1 MATVL
6 YGALLF
12 CADGFISLWTNQDV
26 IAEPGAGPL
35 IGPAMLLVAC
45 ALVFRSVRR
54 FVRSGLRTSGGT
66 GPLILFTALA
76 VWFLST
82 ATGAVLYAFGRN
94 DPFSAVFFLARH
106 LTDPFGLA
114 TAALVLATMGTVAV
128 AVHGPA
134 GSSSDHEGDPAI

>member
-12 CADGFISLWTNQDV
+12 CADGFLSLWTNQDV

-35 IGPAMLLVAC
+35 VGPAMLLVAC
-45 ALVFRSVRR
+45 ALVFRSVWH
-54 FVRSGLRTSGGT
+54 FVRSRLRTSGGT
-66 GPLILFTALA
+66 GRLTVLTALA

-82 ATGAVLYAFGRN
+82 ATGAVLYAFGRS

-114 TAALVLATMGTVAV
+114 AAALALATMGTVVV
-128 AVHGPA
+128 AVHRPA
-134 GSSSDHEGDPAI
+134 GSSSGDEGDPAI